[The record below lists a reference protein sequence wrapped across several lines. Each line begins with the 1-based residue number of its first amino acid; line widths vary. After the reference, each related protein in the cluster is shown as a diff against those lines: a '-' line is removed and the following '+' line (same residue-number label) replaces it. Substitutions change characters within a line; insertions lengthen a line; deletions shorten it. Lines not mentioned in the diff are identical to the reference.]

1 MILTCPECATGYF
14 VDDGKVG
21 PEGRSVKCAAC
32 GARWRA
38 MPEAPLELIKTDSL
52 GAIGLEPI
60 SAPPVVDMTP
70 ITGAD
75 LPKAYRGKVQTTRKI
90 REAAVSGVIW
100 AGMAMVFA
108 ALVGSAVIFRVDV
121 VRLWPRS
128 ATAYAAVGLPVNPV
142 GLVIEQVKAEP
153 TLKDGHAALSVTGV
167 IRNVVDRAVTPP
179 PVRINL
185 FTPQGKR
192 VGGQIALPGQAVIPA
207 GQTRHFAIAV
217 IDPPSS
223 TGNLEIAFVLDGSV
237 PVARA
242 PAAPARPAA
251 APAAK
256 AAPDLALRGSATPPP
271 PEAPQVAEAAP
282 QGDGDSPYPAPA
294 PAPAGH

>member
-1 MILTCPECATGYF
+1 
-14 VDDGKVG
+14 
-21 PEGRSVKCAAC
+21 
-32 GARWRA
+32 
-38 MPEAPLELIKTDSL
+38 MPEAPLELINSESL

-60 SAPPVVDMTP
+60 SAPPIVEPTP
-70 ITGAD
+70 LTGAD
-75 LPKAYRGKVQTTRKI
+75 LPKAYRGKVQTTRKM

-100 AGMAMVFA
+100 AGMAMVFL
-108 ALVGSAVIFRVDV
+108 ALIGSAVLFRVDL
-121 VRLWPRS
+121 VRLWPQS
-128 ATAYAAVGLPVNPV
+128 ATAFAAVGLPVNPV

-153 TLKDGHAALSVTGV
+153 TLKDGHAALSITGV
-167 IRNVVDRAVTPP
+167 IRNVVDRSVTPP

-185 FTPQGKR
+185 YTPQGKR

-217 IDPPSS
+217 LDPPSS

-237 PVARA
+237 PTPRPA
-242 PAAPARPAA
+242 AAPARPAA

-256 AAPDLALRGSATPPP
+256 PAPNLALRGSASPPP
-271 PEAPQVAEAAP
+271 LEAPQVAEAAP
-282 QGDGDSPYPAPA
+282 AGTPATGDSPYPAPA